1 MVIKSSRT
9 IMLLIEKIGHTTIF
23 RKEFYQ
29 VAHYKIIHYPAP
41 RYKSAAEKVTVGMK
55 AYFSLLLAPVSIE
68 IWEQLGAA
76 QLDSPE
82 IQRKNPYQEEQEL
95 TARVLSKS

>member
-1 MVIKSSRT
+1 MVIKSSRM
-9 IMLLIEKIGHTTIF
+9 IMLLIEKIGHTTI
-23 RKEFYQ
+23 YQ

-76 QLDSPE
+76 QLDSPK

-95 TARVLSKS
+95 TARVLNKS